1 MQTKPQK
8 IAINPEEVE
17 NALEGYKSRK
27 EELIQ
32 QVLMYSEQG
41 VSKSQT
47 DLVNKQRVVKTILEE
62 LFEIEIVMFHLNN
75 LDYNLYDHIGLYT
88 EMVKNAIKDLKF
100 FKNSNKVKDDNK
112 ELHIITDKFVENIE
126 LFVNELNNYKL

>member
-27 EELIQ
+27 EELMQ

-47 DLVNKQRVVKTILEE
+47 DLVNKQRVVKTIIEE

-75 LDYNLYDHIGLYT
+75 LDHKLEDHIWLNT
-88 EMVKNAIKDLKF
+88 ERMKNTINNF
-100 FKNSNKVKDDNK
+100 RFIKNSKSVIDDNK
-112 ELHIITDKFVENIE
+112 ELHAITDKFIDNIE